1 MADLLTTIAALE
13 WMVLGLFCLY
23 WVRKWNKQFSDLY
36 DELKDGDNDG

>member
-1 MADLLTTIAALE
+1 MADLLKIIAALE
-13 WMVLGLFCLY
+13 WIALGLFCLH